1 MDWRDDAFVL
11 TAQRFGEGD
20 AVLDVLTRDHGRH
33 LGLVKGGMSKTRR
46 ADLQPG
52 NLLSVEWKA
61 RLSDHLGRF
70 EVEPVR
76 AYASLAMD
84 SAIALAAL
92 AAAAA
97 VATACLPERERHTA
111 VFDGFSVLMEAI
123 AGDDAELTAA
133 VYVKWEMGLL
143 QDLGFALDLTR
154 CAVTGSREDLTF
166 VSPRTGRAVTRATG
180 APYAERLL
188 RLPPFLLGSQA
199 GHPDAAEL
207 CDGLRLTGHFLLQSV
222 LEPHGRDL
230 PRARQTYVDL
240 ILRLTGRA
248 A

>member
-33 LGLVKGGMSKTRR
+33 LGLEKGGMSKTRR

-84 SAIALAAL
+84 SAIALAARMRARIIGRSFRGMVRL
-92 AAAAA
+92 RVEQGSDRAASPAECRRAARPGVIVRDRARPMVAAKVAGPAAFPVRGSSRSRQHRDRAGFFGAHRPSAAA
-97 VATACLPERERHTA
+97 
-111 VFDGFSVLMEAI
+111 
-123 AGDDAELTAA
+123 
-133 VYVKWEMGLL
+133 
-143 QDLGFALDLTR
+143 
-154 CAVTGSREDLTF
+154 
-166 VSPRTGRAVTRATG
+166 
-180 APYAERLL
+180 
-188 RLPPFLLGSQA
+188 
-199 GHPDAAEL
+199 
-207 CDGLRLTGHFLLQSV
+207 
-222 LEPHGRDL
+222 
-230 PRARQTYVDL
+230 
-240 ILRLTGRA
+240 
-248 A
+248 